1 MSNDKDEIVLLQL
14 QLELSREETKR
25 KREEEETKR
34 KHEEEETKR
43 YLAQIALQT
52 LKLEG
57 TFVVYYIFHI
67 FLFLFYILIEPV
79 RRQISLND
87 ILKRKIHEPKEE
99 IIKKMFTRFEV
110 RVNNILLTDNTDL
123 AIETYDLCEALPG
136 DTTKEELKGSGYIL
150 NGAVAFNDKLTLC
163 YKGMHSFVC
172 KVIYDEREIKSLEHC
187 FNIFGGEEQLQ
198 AAYNITYFDFLKTNT
213 GKNLMMM
220 PLYQNTLEMFLMA
233 DGDKCVPIQLYKE
246 IKVAIDY
253 LHSKNYAHMDIKPA
267 NICMNDGKII
277 LIDLQSIA
285 PFGEKTYS
293 TNAYLPFEL
302 IQKNVNFTISSKE
315 TDYWMLAMTLA
326 EKCCGLSIGGSKYH
340 TKTDVINILK
350 GYKMEGDKD
359 CLFIELC
366 SCLE

>member
-1 MSNDKDEIVLLQL
+1 MKQ
-14 QLELSREETKR
+14 
-25 KREEEETKR
+25 
-34 KHEEEETKR
+34 
-43 YLAQIALQT
+43 
-52 LKLEG
+52 
-57 TFVVYYIFHI
+57 
-67 FLFLFYILIEPV
+67 
-79 RRQISLND
+79 
-87 ILKRKIHEPKEE
+87 
-99 IIKKMFTRFEV
+99 
-110 RVNNILLTDNTDL
+110 
-123 AIETYDLCEALPG
+123 
-136 DTTKEELKGSGYIL
+136 
-150 NGAVAFNDKLTLC
+150 
-163 YKGMHSFVC
+163 
-172 KVIYDEREIKSLEHC
+172 C

-198 AAYNITYFDFLKTNT
+198 AAYNITSFDFIKTNT
-213 GKNLMMM
+213 DKNLMMM

-293 TNAYLPFEL
+293 TNAYLPLEL
-302 IQKNVNFTISSKE
+302 IPQNINFTISSKE

-326 EKCCGLSIGGSKYH
+326 KKCCGLQIGGSKHH

-350 GYKMEGDKD
+350 GYKVERDKD
-359 CLFIELC
+359 SLFVELL